1 MINDIFAHWYLMVI
15 WVMLLAVAIGFLTF
29 IIWSVL
35 YFLFCGFNTAKFI
48 WVKWV
53 KRECPHICLC
63 CKYKDICDLRNPP

>member
-1 MINDIFAHWYLMVI
+1 MIDSIFAHWYLFVL
-15 WVMLLAVAIGFLTF
+15 WVMLLAIAIGFLTF

-53 KRECPHICLC
+53 KHQCPHFCIT
-63 CKYKDICDLRNPP
+63 CKYKNICELRNPP